1 MKSIKWWTAE
11 YRSGIP
17 TNTTIW
23 FCNYPILMARIVSR
37 IGDINKKP
45 HCVQPIKEP
54 MITQIYIELIKK
66 AISTLLETLTRNMEL
81 FFLHTVASIH
91 QIRQDSDSSNAIHSL
106 YIHLVQKESCC
117 CEMWTQF
124 VVENKTLYYQLWHLA
139 KES

>member
-1 MKSIKWWTAE
+1 
-11 YRSGIP
+11 
-17 TNTTIW
+17 
-23 FCNYPILMARIVSR
+23 MARFVSR

-91 QIRQDSDSSNAIHSL
+91 QIRQDSDSSN
-106 YIHLVQKESCC
+106 
-117 CEMWTQF
+117 TFF
-124 VVENKTLYYQLWHLA
+124 VHTLGA
-139 KES
+139 KGELLL

>member
-81 FFLHTVASIH
+81 FSSIPWLPSIRSGKI
-91 QIRQDSDSSNAIHSL
+91 QILPIHSL